1 MLLTQIY
8 CTVPSHVSGDE
19 IDNVRRLIESL
30 RVKQTLLS
38 DITLPSE
45 DSLCPICCAK
55 PITAVFTPC
64 KHQSCSDCIMQHMM
78 NSKVCFYCKTTIHTI
93 ETLDGTVIYSNEE
106 VVQTPLVER
115 I

>member
-1 MLLTQIY
+1 MFTDP
-8 CTVPSHVSGDE
+8 THVTLDE
-19 IDNVRRLIESL
+19 IQDVRQLIESL
-30 RVKQTLLS
+30 RIKQSLLS

-78 NSKVCFYCKTTIHTI
+78 NSKVCFYCKTTIQTI
-93 ETLDGTVIYSNEE
+93 QTLDGAVIYSNSESVPTSVSE
-106 VVQTPLVER
+106 TV
-115 I
+115 